1 MAGKRRGFTLVE
13 LLVVIAIIGV
23 LVALLLP
30 AIQAAREAARRS
42 SCTNNM
48 KQFGIALSNYHTA
61 LKSFPPSGCVKNAS
75 EITGDLFSSAHIML
89 LPFFEE
95 EGLKNIYNTK
105 KHWQLQKYPL
115 LPDGINSQIPATVIP
130 VFACP
135 STAGDNPYN
144 DKLLSA
150 IFQLAVT
157 GGYPD
162 TQMYGVTNYILCKGV
177 NDAWCLR
184 PGNLPPGPGPGGVPA
199 TERGLFDLNWAVPIR
214 KITDG
219 TTNTIAMGEGAHGPA
234 WPLAGPGNQDIHPMK
249 VPGPNNAINQ
259 RMTPQG
265 IAMSTGQTYI
275 AWAAWIAPQ
284 VVPYKF
290 IWASANLK
298 EAGLY
303 ACTLEA
309 INKTPVTQSY
319 ANEMGATN
327 CAKSQPSFTNP
338 STNNNGIHVTS
349 NFRSDHSGG
358 CQFLMVDGSVQ
369 FLNETIDMLTYQ
381 QLSTIAGG
389 EVAEIPN

>member
-42 SCTNNM
+42 NCTNNM

-61 LKSFPPSGCVKNAS
+61 LKSFPPGGCVKNS
-75 EITGDLFSSAHIML
+75 NEITGDLFSSTHTML

-95 EGLKNIYNTK
+95 EGLKNIYDTK

-115 LPDGINSQIPATVIP
+115 NPDGVTSVIPATVIP

-135 STAGDNPYN
+135 STAGENPYN
-144 DKLLSA
+144 DKLLSK
-150 IFQLAVT
+150 IFDIAVT
-157 GGYPD
+157 GSYPD
-162 TQMYGVTNYILCKGV
+162 TQSYGVTNYILCKGV

-184 PGNLPPGPGPGGVPA
+184 QGKYPPGPGPGGVPA
-199 TERGLFDLNWAVPIR
+199 SERGLFDLNWSVPIR

-219 TTNTIAMGEGAHGPA
+219 TSNTIAMGEGAHGPA
-234 WPLAGPGNQDIHPMK
+234 WPLAGSGGTAIHSMV
-249 VPGPNNAINQ
+249 VPGPNNATSG
-259 RMTPQG
+259 RLTPQG
-265 IAMSTGQTYI
+265 IAPTGQLYI

-284 VVPYKF
+284 VVPYPF
-290 IWASANLK
+290 IWGSAQLK

-309 INKTPVTQSY
+309 INKNPVTQSY
-319 ANEMGATN
+319 ANEGGLSN
-327 CAKSQPSFTNP
+327 CAKSQPSWT
-338 STNNNGIHVTS
+338 STTGGGVHVTS

-358 CQFLMVDGSVQ
+358 CQFLFCDGSVH
-369 FLNETIDMLTYQ
+369 LINDTIDMMTYQ

-389 EVAEIPN
+389 EVAEIPQ